1 MIGGQALKIWIFAGL
16 LLTAAA
22 GAAQTGPDHSG
33 HTDQAAPKRPMIL
46 EGYGDG
52 GFAIG
57 TANPQAQAF
66 FNNGMQLAAAFAHKA
81 SVDAMKEAV
90 RLDPQCAMCA
100 WGLAWASGPTIN
112 YGLEPE
118 ELEEVQRLAAK
129 ADRLARS
136 RGTKLERKL
145 TRALVKRYRNG
156 GGGQP
161 GDRAFAKAMEQISA
175 DNAASDAFAYLA
187 ADAWMQ
193 AAAEDDEKGVEAN
206 SAHAAALL
214 EPILR
219 RNPTYTPAIHFYIHA
234 TEIAGFG
241 PRAEPFAD
249 RLGALA
255 PRSQHLVHMPS
266 HTFYWVGRYADAA
279 RVNRQAVELGIE
291 QAKALGGNP
300 PDGVFGLPYHA
311 HNVTFGLGGALMAGD
326 AETALWL
333 ARPLIAK
340 ATADTKANPFGQA
353 LAGSAYV
360 AVAEFSEPLDV
371 LRIMPPRL
379 PYLLGMWHYARAEAY
394 ARRGDVDR
402 AKREG
407 ASIVIPPAQDKKDR
421 SWHGAQTLKI
431 ARAVVEGRT
440 AMIEGRHGDAIA
452 AFKLGTEL
460 QEQPDYSG
468 AADPP
473 LWWFPVRRK
482 LAEAKLAAG
491 DVSGARA
498 DATATL
504 SLRPKD
510 PGASALLAKLSR
522 TTAR

>member
-1 MIGGQALKIWIFAGL
+1 M
-16 LLTAAA
+16 
-22 GAAQTGPDHSG
+22 
-33 HTDQAAPKRPMIL
+33 
-46 EGYGDG
+46 
-52 GFAIG
+52 
-57 TANPQAQAF
+57 
-66 FNNGMQLAAAFAHKA
+66 
-81 SVDAMKEAV
+81 
-90 RLDPQCAMCA
+90 
-100 WGLAWASGPTIN
+100 
-112 YGLEPE
+112 
-118 ELEEVQRLAAK
+118 
-129 ADRLARS
+129 
-136 RGTKLERKL
+136 L
-145 TRALVKRYRNG
+145 TRALVQRYENG

-161 GDRAFAKAMEQISA
+161 GDRAFARAMEEIA
-175 DNAASDAFAYLA
+175 THNPTNDAFAYLA

-193 AAAEDDEKGVEAN
+193 AADEDDEKGFEAN

-214 EPILR
+214 EPVLA

-234 TEIAGFG
+234 TEVAGFG

-291 QAKALGGNP
+291 QARALGSKP
-300 PDGVFGLPYHA
+300 PEGVFGLPYHS

-333 ARPLIAK
+333 AQPLVVK

-360 AVAEFSEPLDV
+360 AVAEFSEPLEV
-371 LRIMPPRL
+371 LKMPPPRL

-394 ARRGDVDR
+394 ARRGNLDL

-407 ASIVIPPAQDKKDR
+407 SRIAVPAKQDKKDR
-421 SWHGAQTLKI
+421 SWHGAQTLLI
-431 ARAVVEGRT
+431 AKAVVQGRV
-440 AMIEGRHGDAIA
+440 AMMEGRHADAIA
-452 AFKLGTEL
+452 AFKLGAEL
-460 QEQPDYSG
+460 QEQPDYSA

-491 DVSGARA
+491 DVAGARS
-498 DATATL
+498 DATQTL
-504 SLRPKD
+504 RVRPKD
-510 PGASALLAKLSR
+510 PGALKVLAGLNAVAVR
-522 TTAR
+522 

>member
-1 MIGGQALKIWIFAGL
+1 MKFWISAALL
-16 LLTAAA
+16 AAA
-22 GAAQTGPDHSG
+22 SAASAQDHAG
-33 HTDQAAPKRPMIL
+33 HTDQAVPKRPTIL
-46 EGYGDG
+46 AGYGNG
-52 GFAIG
+52 GWAVR
-57 TANPQAQAF
+57 TASPQAQAF
-66 FNNGMQLAAAFAHKA
+66 FTNGMQLAAAFAHKA
-81 SVDAMKEAV
+81 SVEAMEESV
-90 RLDPQCAMCA
+90 RLDPRCVTCA

-112 YGLEPE
+112 YGLEPD
-118 ELEEVQRLAAK
+118 ELAAVQKLAAK

-136 RGTKLERKL
+136 HGTRTEREL
-145 TRALVKRYRNG
+145 TRALVERYRKG

-161 GDRAFAKAMEQISA
+161 GDRAFARAMERISA
-175 DNAASDAFAYLA
+175 ANPADDAFAYLA

-193 AAAEDDEKGVEAN
+193 AAAEDDEAGWEAN
-206 SAHAAALL
+206 SARAAGLL
-214 EPILR
+214 EPVLA

-241 PRAEPFAD
+241 ARAEPHAD

-279 RVNRQAVELGIE
+279 RVNRAAVELGIE

-300 PDGVFGLPYHA
+300 PEGVFGLPYHA

-326 AETALWL
+326 ADTALWL
-333 ARPLIAK
+333 ARPLIDK
-340 ATADTKANPFGQA
+340 ATADTKASPFGQS

-371 LRIMPPRL
+371 LKIQPPRL
-379 PYLLGMWHYARAEAY
+379 PYLLGMWHYARGEAW
-394 ARRGDVDR
+394 AKRGDLER

-407 ASIVIPPAQDKKDR
+407 AAIAAPEVQDKKDR

-431 ARAVVEGRT
+431 AKAVIDGRV
-440 AMIEGRHGDAIA
+440 AMAEGRHADAIA
-452 AFKLGTEL
+452 AYRLGTKL
-460 QEQPDYSG
+460 QEQEDYSR

-491 DVSGARA
+491 DVAGARE
-498 DATATL
+498 DAAATL
-504 SLRPKD
+504 TVRPKD
-510 PGASALLAKLSR
+510 PGALALLAKLDAE
-522 TTAR
+522 TAAR